1 MLIDG
6 FGRKV
11 DYLRVSVTERCNFR
25 CQYCMP
31 EKPFSWVPRENLLSY
46 EDLFKFI
53 KVSIDEGI
61 KKVRITGGEP
71 LLREGLDVFLKMIF
85 DYKNDV
91 DLALTTN
98 GYLLPQVA
106 KKLKDAGLKRI
117 NISLDSLNEATAAK
131 IAQKDVLK
139 TVLEGIQAASDAGL
153 KIKINCVPIKGVNEN
168 DILDILEFCKTKGYI
183 VRFIEF
189 MENNHAKDGAKGLN
203 SDEIKAII
211 SSKYPNFKI
220 VPRDTTSPAQY
231 YELEDGY
238 QFGIIEPHK
247 DDFCAACN
255 RIRLTSEGYLI
266 PCLYFEDAM
275 SIKDAVQND
284 RIDEAV
290 EILKNVLANKPEKN
304 RWSIKDDNEI
314 STRAFYQTGG

>member
-139 TVLEGIQAASDAGL
+139 TVLEGIQAASDVGL

-168 DILDILEFCKTKGYI
+168 DILDILEFCKIKGYI

-203 SDEIKAII
+203 SDEIKVII